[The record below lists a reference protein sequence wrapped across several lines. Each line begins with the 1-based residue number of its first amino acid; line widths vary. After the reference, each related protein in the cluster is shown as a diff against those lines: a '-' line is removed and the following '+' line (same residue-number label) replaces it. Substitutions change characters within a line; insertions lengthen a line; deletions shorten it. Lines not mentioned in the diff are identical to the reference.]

1 VKILRNTL
9 LLAPALVLALWSSAP
24 LAHADEGG
32 TSSQLAQHVAGLRNE
47 AGAVVGSVAF
57 GQSTTGT
64 LGELA
69 AVQRG
74 APATTYRMCLLAD
87 QVPADSCEV
96 LQADGPGVV
105 VLGSL
110 ATDRLGRGISLPQF
124 ASIGRLRAAFG
135 QGSFIARVELAAIT
149 PPSGGCL
156 TARGITFVVPVIT
169 IT

>member
-1 VKILRNTL
+1 VNILRTAL
-9 LLAPALVLALWSSAP
+9 VLAPALLVALWSGAP
-24 LAHADEGG
+24 LVHADERG
-32 TSSQLAQHVAGLRNE
+32 TSSQLAQHVASLRNE

-57 GQSTTGT
+57 GQSTTGA
-64 LGELA
+64 LGELV
-69 AVQRG
+69 AVQR
-74 APATTYRMCLLAD
+74 ATPSTTYRMCLLAD

-110 ATDRLGRGISLPQF
+110 ANDRLGRGISLPALVS
-124 ASIGRLRAAFG
+124 ASRLRAAFG
-135 QGSFIARVELAAIT
+135 EGAIIARVELAAIT

-156 TARGITFVVPVIT
+156 TARGITFVVPVTT